1 MSEVLEEI
9 TLVDSLGC
17 EWLKLPLAVMRDA
30 GPAVQTLGGLL
41 KVTSKQTFS
50 AVSAIAGKARLP
62 VATVR
67 KQLITLDRQGWIR
80 NHGRQETPA
89 GYPRRTATIAITGK
103 AKAILGTYGILPWW
117 ACCTIRNIGTI
128 CNNSRLPW
136 CAKALLSII
145 MARLASLAAAVERQ
159 DGNGLDA
166 SDLEDSIENMGGDD
180 RFRFSLEFLENQ
192 TGLTRHSIVRAKAL
206 LNHRYGI
213 IKWSEEG
220 WTPGTATPV
229 DYLVPNWAFRVIET
243 PTSPGKCYLDFQ
255 VG

>member
-1 MSEVLEEI
+1 MSEAPEEI
-9 TLVDSLGC
+9 SLLDSLGG
-17 EWLKLPLAVMRDA
+17 EWLKLLLAVMRDT

-41 KVTSKQTFS
+41 KVTNKQTFS
-50 AVSAIAGKARLP
+50 AVGAIAGKARLP

-67 KQLITLDRQGWIR
+67 KQLVTLDRQGWIR

-103 AKAILGTYGILPWW
+103 TKAILGTYGILPWW
-117 ACCTIRNIGTI
+117 ACCQIRKVG
-128 CNNSRLPW
+128 RLPW
-136 CAKALLSII
+136 CAKAVLSII
-145 MARLASLAAAVERQ
+145 MARLASLAAAIERQ

-192 TGLTRHSIVRAKAL
+192 TGLTRHSIVRAKEL
-206 LNHRYGI
+206 LNHRFGI
-213 IKWSEEG
+213 VKWSGEG

-229 DYLVPNWAFRVIET
+229 DYLVPNWDFRVIET